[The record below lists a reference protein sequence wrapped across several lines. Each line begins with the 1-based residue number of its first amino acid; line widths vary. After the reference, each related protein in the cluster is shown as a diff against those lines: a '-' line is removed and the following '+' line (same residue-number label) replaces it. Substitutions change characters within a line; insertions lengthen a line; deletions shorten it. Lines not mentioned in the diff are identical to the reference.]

1 MHTLNSPY
9 SPIYISA
16 KNIQQNILPNQSIKP
31 GENIKPSQSVRRSDS
46 QSVRRS
52 DSQSIR
58 PSQSVRR
65 SDSQSVTR
73 SESIRRGQ
81 SYIFKEGNKCNKIL
95 LWGQYA
101 PNCWLNALFTTLF
114 RSQRSVQLLKST
126 LKNEGTM
133 FQKLAFNIVNYKFI
147 ASKQRENDKKFFE
160 RIKAQNIYK
169 ILHNEDKNYFVD
181 IDSGKYGTN
190 DGKSIF
196 LISKLYELLG
206 LKCLILDVGNNKFV
220 YYSNKNNITKIKL
233 NENNR
238 SICEYDE
245 NIENITRN
253 TNNKLS
259 NPDVLILYNN
269 TLDIND
275 KIMFKDNQF
284 IENPEILL
292 FNESLNTE
300 YSIPHFKDTI
310 NYNYNLYELDSVI
323 LSNYNIK
330 EKRTKIGHVI
340 AGITC
345 NNNKYV
351 YNGWFKQTYD
361 NNIDS
366 DYELSDEPCPLIPLE
381 WDVTK
386 ENKFCLNSKE
396 CTLPT
401 VDEESIKE
409 RNCFDFSKGQ
419 RIMIYIKKADTSYMQ
434 NFNTPEYNPL
444 NSFLNNSYIKQILN
458 ENIKSIEITKTE
470 LINIQKCINN
480 IYNLIKEIYD
490 YKHVILRIFWKK
502 KSLSYDIKEK
512 LTKYLNSDDEY
523 DLNKHVM
530 NFKIIYGGGNKQ
542 ENTKLKDDIINTLQL
557 YDIEIKN
564 HFEKFNLFKNE
575 NQLNTSFNNLL
586 KKIKDDK
593 VFLQIKDIG
602 YLSVL
607 LPIIEK
613 LKEQIIYIID
623 NCIKTDNENITTSK
637 LIILP
642 KYLEMFNEI
651 SKVFLDLA
659 KNKYNI

>member
-1 MHTLNSPY
+1 MDTLNSPY
-9 SPIYISA
+9 SPIYISS
-16 KNIQQNILPNQSIKP
+16 KNIQPNILPNQSIKP

-58 PSQSVRR
+58 RSDSQSVRR
-65 SDSQSVTR
+65 SDSQSVRR

-95 LWGQYA
+95 LWAQYA

-114 RSQRSVQLLKST
+114 RSQRSVQLLKNT
-126 LKNEGTM
+126 LLKDGTV
-133 FQKLAFNIVNYKFI
+133 FQKLAYNIVNYKFI
-147 ASKQRENDKKFFE
+147 ASKERENDKKFFE
-160 RIKAQNIYK
+160 RIKPENIYK
-169 ILHNEDKNYFVD
+169 ILHNEDKYYFVD
-181 IDSGKYGTN
+181 IDSGKYGSN

-206 LKCLILDVGNNKFV
+206 FKCLILDVGNNELV
-220 YYSNKNNITKIKL
+220 YYSLKNNITNIKL

-245 NIENITRN
+245 NIENIQKN
-253 TNNKLS
+253 IDNKLS

-269 TLDIND
+269 KLDTND
-275 KIMFKDNQF
+275 KKLFEDNKL
-284 IENPEILL
+284 IEKINRLIP
-292 FNESLNTE
+292 ESLNT
-300 YSIPHFKDTI
+300 SITSFKDTFY
-310 NYNYNLYELDSVI
+310 YNNNSYELDSVI

-330 EKRTKIGHVI
+330 EKQNKIGHVI

-366 DYELSDEPCPLIPLE
+366 NYELSDEPCPLIE
-381 WDVTK
+381 FTWNVRQ
-386 ENKFCLNSKE
+386 ENEFCLNSKE

-401 VDEESIKE
+401 VYEESIKE
-409 RNCFDFSKGQ
+409 QNCFDFSKGQ
-419 RIMIYIKKADTSYMQ
+419 RIMIYIKKQDTSYMQ
-434 NFNTPEYNPL
+434 DFNTPQYKSL
-444 NSFLNNSYIKQILN
+444 SSFMNNSYIKQILN
-458 ENIKSIEITKTE
+458 DNIKSIEIRKTE
-470 LINIQKCINN
+470 IINIQKCINN

-490 YKHVILRIFWKK
+490 HKHTTLRIFWKK
-502 KSLSYDIKEK
+502 KSLSDDIKEK

-530 NFKIIYGGGNKQ
+530 KFKIIYGGGTLHDDN
-542 ENTKLKDDIINTLQL
+542 KLKDEIINTLQL
-557 YDIEIKN
+557 YDIEIKK
-564 HFEKFNLFKNE
+564 HFEKFNLYKNE

-623 NCIKTDNENITTSK
+623 NCMQIENDNIKTSK

-642 KYLEMFNEI
+642 KYLEIFNEI
-651 SKVFLDLA
+651 ARVFLELA
-659 KNKYNI
+659 KIKYKI

>member
-1 MHTLNSPY
+1 MDTLNSPY
-9 SPIYISA
+9 SPIYISS
-16 KNIQQNILPNQSIKP
+16 KNIQPNILPNQSIKP

-52 DSQSIR
+52 DSQSVR
-58 PSQSVRR
+58 RSDSQSVRR
-65 SDSQSVTR
+65 SDSQSVRR

-95 LWGQYA
+95 LWAQYA

-114 RSQRSVQLLKST
+114 RSQRSVQLLKNT
-126 LKNEGTM
+126 LLKDGTV
-133 FQKLAFNIVNYKFI
+133 FQKLAYNIVNYKFI
-147 ASKQRENDKKFFE
+147 ASKERENDKKFFE
-160 RIKAQNIYK
+160 RIKPENIYK
-169 ILHNEDKNYFVD
+169 ILHNEDKYYFVD
-181 IDSGKYGTN
+181 IDSGKYGSN

-206 LKCLILDVGNNKFV
+206 FKCLILDVGNNELV
-220 YYSNKNNITKIKL
+220 YYSLKNNITNIKL

-245 NIENITRN
+245 NIENIQKN
-253 TNNKLS
+253 IDNKLS

-269 TLDIND
+269 KLDTND
-275 KIMFKDNQF
+275 KKLFEDNKL
-284 IENPEILL
+284 IEKINRLIP
-292 FNESLNTE
+292 ESLNT
-300 YSIPHFKDTI
+300 SITSFKDTFY
-310 NYNYNLYELDSVI
+310 YNNNSYELDSVI

-330 EKRTKIGHVI
+330 EKQNKIGHVI

-366 DYELSDEPCPLIPLE
+366 NYELSDEPCPLIE
-381 WDVTK
+381 FTWNVRQ
-386 ENKFCLNSKE
+386 ENEFCLNSKE

-401 VDEESIKE
+401 VYEESIKE
-409 RNCFDFSKGQ
+409 QNCFDFSKGQ
-419 RIMIYIKKADTSYMQ
+419 RIMIYIKKQDTSYMQ
-434 NFNTPEYNPL
+434 DFNTPQYKSL
-444 NSFLNNSYIKQILN
+444 SSFMNNSYIKQILN
-458 ENIKSIEITKTE
+458 DNIKSIEIRKTE
-470 LINIQKCINN
+470 IINIQKCINN

-490 YKHVILRIFWKK
+490 HKHTTLRIFWKK
-502 KSLSYDIKEK
+502 KSLSDDIKEK

-530 NFKIIYGGGNKQ
+530 KFKIIYGGGTLHDDN
-542 ENTKLKDDIINTLQL
+542 KLKDEIINTLQL
-557 YDIEIKN
+557 YDIEIKK
-564 HFEKFNLFKNE
+564 HFEKFNLYKNE

-623 NCIKTDNENITTSK
+623 NCMQIENDNIKTSK

-642 KYLEMFNEI
+642 KYLEIFNEI
-651 SKVFLDLA
+651 ARVFLELA
-659 KNKYNI
+659 KIKYKI

>member
-1 MHTLNSPY
+1 MDTLNSPY
-9 SPIYISA
+9 SPIYISS
-16 KNIQQNILPNQSIKP
+16 KNIQPNILPNQSIKP

-58 PSQSVRR
+58 RSDSQSVRR
-65 SDSQSVTR
+65 SDSQSVRR

-95 LWGQYA
+95 LWAQYA

-114 RSQRSVQLLKST
+114 RSQRSVQLLKNT
-126 LKNEGTM
+126 LLKDGTV
-133 FQKLAFNIVNYKFI
+133 FQKLAYNIVNYKFI
-147 ASKQRENDKKFFE
+147 ASKERENDKKFFE
-160 RIKAQNIYK
+160 RIKPENIYK
-169 ILHNEDKNYFVD
+169 ILHNEDKYYFVD
-181 IDSGKYGTN
+181 IDSGKYGSN

-206 LKCLILDVGNNKFV
+206 FKCLILDVGNNELV
-220 YYSNKNNITKIKL
+220 YYSLKNNITNIKL

-245 NIENITRN
+245 NIENIQKN
-253 TNNKLS
+253 IDNKLS

-269 TLDIND
+269 KLDTND
-275 KIMFKDNQF
+275 KKLFEDNKL
-284 IENPEILL
+284 IEKINRLIP
-292 FNESLNTE
+292 ESLNT
-300 YSIPHFKDTI
+300 SITSFKDTFY
-310 NYNYNLYELDSVI
+310 YNNNSYELDSVI

-330 EKRTKIGHVI
+330 EKQNKIGHVI

-366 DYELSDEPCPLIPLE
+366 NYELSDEPCPLIE
-381 WDVTK
+381 FTWNVRQ
-386 ENKFCLNSKE
+386 ENEFCLNSKE

-401 VDEESIKE
+401 VYEESIKE
-409 RNCFDFSKGQ
+409 QNCFDFSKGQ
-419 RIMIYIKKADTSYMQ
+419 RIMIYIKKQDTSYMQ
-434 NFNTPEYNPL
+434 DFNTPQYKSL
-444 NSFLNNSYIKQILN
+444 SSFMNNSYIKQILN
-458 ENIKSIEITKTE
+458 DNIKSIEIRKTE
-470 LINIQKCINN
+470 IINIQKCINN

-490 YKHVILRIFWKK
+490 HKHTTLRIFWKK
-502 KSLSYDIKEK
+502 KSLSDDIKEK

-530 NFKIIYGGGNKQ
+530 KFKIIYGGGTLHDDN
-542 ENTKLKDDIINTLQL
+542 KLKDEIINTLQL

-564 HFEKFNLFKNE
+564 HFEKFNLYKNE

-623 NCIKTDNENITTSK
+623 NCMQIENDNIKTSK

-642 KYLEMFNEI
+642 KYLEIFNEI
-651 SKVFLDLA
+651 ARVFLELA
-659 KNKYNI
+659 KIKYKI